1 VGQQR
6 LLTLASTPARG
17 QDSEDD
23 PEAQAV
29 AKTIT
34 LPERQDADG
43 TWHQVIRDVCYGCGC
58 RYLIA
63 EDDHDLVW
71 EPGLERGS
79 ACTDDECECHV
90 TPVIG
95 ARRW

>member
-1 VGQQR
+1 M
-6 LLTLASTPARG
+6 
-17 QDSEDD
+17 
-23 PEAQAV
+23 

-43 TWHQVIRDVCYGCGC
+43 PWHQVIRDVCYGCGC

-71 EPGLERGS
+71 EPGAGARAALHRRGVRLPPH
-79 ACTDDECECHV
+79 AGDRRTPLV
-90 TPVIG
+90 TP
-95 ARRW
+95 ARRANSCTTAA